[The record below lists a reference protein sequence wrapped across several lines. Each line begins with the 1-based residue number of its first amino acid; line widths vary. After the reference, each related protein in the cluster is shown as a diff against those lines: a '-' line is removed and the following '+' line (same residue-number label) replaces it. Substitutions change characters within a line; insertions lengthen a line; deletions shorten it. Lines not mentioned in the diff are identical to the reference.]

1 MLTQEFLEDIKDTKQ
16 KSRGPFFLKY
26 FGSKLSYLFVAQFH
40 MSVTVSGLRRV

>member
-26 FGSKLSYLFVAQFH
+26 FGSKLRYLFVAEFRICF
-40 MSVTVSGLRRV
+40 SISGLHRL